1 MHDWKSCFSTNI
13 LLVDTRVI
21 TFGNVSRKKLVIAPA
36 MMQVMMACGMLYV
49 LPTLMLRGV
58 WASGDTIHS

>member
-1 MHDWKSCFSTNI
+1 MHDWKSCFSTNN
-13 LLVDTRVI
+13 LLVDTRVV
-21 TFGNVSRKKLVIAPA
+21 TFCNVSREKTSHRASDD
-36 MMQVMMACGMLYV
+36 ACDDGMWHAV